1 MLPWEKIATT
11 HAPDGALLELRRRGA
26 EYRIWARG
34 HDLMSS
40 DDEGS
45 SRALAELGC
54 KHVGATKASRVLV
67 GGLGMG
73 YTLRA
78 ALDSTGQDAVVE
90 VAELVQ
96 AVADWNRGELGP
108 LAGHPLD
115 DPRCVLVLTDVRL
128 HIRKARSLYD
138 AILLDVDNGP
148 SALAHSDNDGLYSH
162 GGLQHAWRAL
172 RPGGVLGVW
181 SISHDDRFTKRL
193 EQQSFDPEVHRVEG
207 SRKGRGRHHIIWIA
221 RRRSA

>member
-1 MLPWEKIATT
+1 MQPWEKIASAT
-11 HAPDGALLELRRRGA
+11 APDGALLELRRRGS
-26 EYRIWARG
+26 EYRIWAGG

-40 DDEGS
+40 DDAGS

-54 KHVGATKASRVLV
+54 KHVSTAKAPRILV

-73 YTLRA
+73 YTLRG
-78 ALDSTGQDAVVE
+78 ALDATSAGAVVE

-96 AVADWNRGELGP
+96 AVADWNRGDLGP
-108 LAGHPLD
+108 LAGRPLD
-115 DPRCVLVLTDVRL
+115 DPRSVLVLADVRL

-148 SALAHSDNDGLYSH
+148 SALAHGDNDGLYSH

-181 SISHDDRFTKRL
+181 SISDDTRFTRRL
-193 EQQSFDPEVHRVEG
+193 EQHGFQPEVHRVEG
-207 SRKGRGRHHIIWIA
+207 SRKGRGRHHVIWIA
-221 RRRSA
+221 PRRSA

>member
-1 MLPWEKIATT
+1 MQPWQKIASAS
-11 HAPDGALLELRRRGA
+11 APDGALLELRRRGP
-26 EYRIWARG
+26 EYRIWAGG

-40 DDEGS
+40 DDAGS

-54 KHVGATKASRVLV
+54 KHVSATKAPRILV

-73 YTLRA
+73 FTLRA
-78 ALDSTGQDAVVE
+78 ALDSTGEGAVVE

-96 AVADWNRGELGP
+96 AVADWNRGELGA
-108 LAGHPLD
+108 LAGRPLD
-115 DPRCVLVLTDVRL
+115 DPRCVLVLADVRL

-181 SISHDDRFTKRL
+181 SISEDARFTKRL

-207 SRKGRGRHHIIWIA
+207 SRKGRGRHHIIWVA